1 MAVPPLLRFDGI
13 GCIYNAVASFQIIT
27 SKGFKYLRIVESF
40 RDPKTK
46 RPKLRV
52 IRHLGRADNALA
64 IFNSADHVE
73 LSSRSHGAV
82 AATWHMADL
91 LDLAGIIDAS
101 LPGAPREDGLSV
113 GESIALAAIGRACR
127 STSKRGF
134 AHWAATTTLGDLARV
149 DIPRLTSQHF
159 WDQMNRIPV
168 AALSRIESALVQRA
182 AEKFSLELDT
192 VLYDATNFFTFLA
205 STNKHAKLPAR
216 GHNKQKRHDLRQ
228 VGVALCC
235 TRSDAIPLFHSVYGG
250 ERPDVRVF
258 ADVFPKLRERLVA
271 VGSELDALTVVYDKG
286 NVSKSTQAMVDQSEL
301 HYVAALTAASQR
313 QLVTDATPLMEPLV
327 LSDEET
333 VTVHRVQRVVWGA
346 ERTLVVLCSPRLQQ
360 GQRRGIEQH
369 IASAV
374 RWLEDLKATLGR
386 GRQRRT
392 LAELEAA
399 IKQRVRG
406 QHLPKILHVELK
418 SKHRR
423 IELQYKVDTRAL
435 DELERTWLGRLVLMT
450 DQHNW
455 STKEIIRAYRG
466 QSAAESVFR
475 SLKDP
480 LRLAIRPQYHWTD
493 QKIHVHAFIC
503 VTAYLLSTLVHLT
516 ARRKADYSGS
526 ADSLFEQLTNIRSV
540 KVLRPVAKGRAR
552 VTEQLESISP
562 EDTTLLTALGISAL
576 KRR

>member
-1 MAVPPLLRFDGI
+1 
-13 GCIYNAVASFQIIT
+13 VASFQIIT

-40 RDPKTK
+40 RDPITK

-52 IRHLGRADNALA
+52 LRHLGRADNALA
-64 IFNSADHVE
+64 IFNSAEHVE

-82 AATWHMADL
+82 AAVWQMAEL
-91 LDLAGIIDAS
+91 LDLAGIIDAAV
-101 LPGAPREDGLSV
+101 PGARLEDGLSL
-113 GESIALAAIGRACR
+113 GQTLALAAVGRACR
-127 STSKRGF
+127 ATSKRGF
-134 AHWAATTTLGDLARV
+134 AHWAETTTLGDLAGV
-149 DIPRLTSQHF
+149 DISRLTSQHF
-159 WDQMNRIPV
+159 WDQMNKIPV
-168 AALSRIESALVQRA
+168 SLLPEIESALVQRVA
-182 AEKFSLELDT
+182 GKFSPDMDT

-271 VGSELDALTVVYDKG
+271 IGSELDALTVVYDKG
-286 NVSKSTQAMVDQSEL
+286 NVSRVTQAMVDESEL

-313 QLVTDATPLMEPLV
+313 QLVTDATPQMEPLV

-333 VTVHRVQRVVWGA
+333 VTVHRVRRVVWGA

-374 RWLEDLKATLGR
+374 RWLEELKATLDR

-392 LAELEAA
+392 LQELEAA
-399 IKQRVRG
+399 IKQRLRR
-406 QHLPKILHVELK
+406 QHLREILLVELR
-418 SKHRR
+418 SNRR
-423 IELQYKVDTRAL
+423 SIELQYKVDTRAL

-450 DQHNW
+450 DQHGW
-455 STKEIIRAYRG
+455 STEEIIRAYRG

-493 QKIHVHAFIC
+493 QKIHIHAFIC

-516 ARRKADYSGS
+516 AKRKAHYSGS
-526 ADSLFEQLTNIRSV
+526 ADALFEQLTNIRSV
-540 KVLRPVAKGRAR
+540 KVLRPITKGRAR
-552 VTEQLESISP
+552 VTEQLESMAPGTSS
-562 EDTTLLTALGISAL
+562 LLEALGITALKPL

>member
-1 MAVPPLLRFDGI
+1 
-13 GCIYNAVASFQIIT
+13 VASFQIVT
-27 SKGFKYLRIVESF
+27 ARGHKYLRIVESF
-40 RDPKTK
+40 RDPETK

-52 IRHLGRADNALA
+52 LRHLGRADSALA
-64 IFNSADHVE
+64 LFNSAEHIE
-73 LSSRSHGAV
+73 LSSKSHGAV
-82 AATWHMADL
+82 AATWHMAQL
-91 LDLAGIIDAS
+91 LDLAGFIDSAM
-101 LPGAPREDGLSV
+101 PGSRRDDGLSV
-113 GESIALAAIGRACR
+113 GETIALAAVGRACR
-127 STSKRGF
+127 ATSKRGF
-134 AHWAATTTLGDLARV
+134 AAWAETTTLGDLARI
-149 DIPRLTSQHF
+149 DISRLTSQHF
-159 WDQMNRIPV
+159 WDQMNKIPV
-168 AALSRIESALVQRA
+168 SALANIESALVQRVVG
-182 AEKFSLELDT
+182 KFSPSLDT

-271 VGSELDALTVVYDKG
+271 LGSELDALTVVYDKG
-286 NVSKSTQAMVDQSEL
+286 NVSKATQAMVDQSEL

-313 QLVTDATPLMEPLV
+313 QLVTEATPQMEPLV

-333 VTVHRVQRVVWGA
+333 VTVYRTRRLVWGA
-346 ERTLVVLCSPRLQQ
+346 ERTVIILCSPRLQQ

-369 IASAV
+369 LASAV
-374 RWLEDLKATLGR
+374 RWLEELKATLDH

-392 LAELEAA
+392 LPELEAA
-399 IKQRVRG
+399 IKQRLRG
-406 QHLPKILHVELK
+406 QHLPEILHVQLTN
-418 SKHRR
+418 SRR
-423 IELQYKVDTRAL
+423 SIKLQYEVDTRAL

-450 DQHNW
+450 DQHDW
-455 STKEIIRAYRG
+455 STEEIIRSYRG
-466 QSAAESVFR
+466 QSTAEAVFR

-516 ARRKADYSGS
+516 ARRDAHYSGS
-526 ADSLFEQLTNIRSV
+526 ADSLFELLTNVRSV
-540 KVLRPVAKGRAR
+540 KMLRPSTKGHAR
-552 VTEQLESISP
+552 ITEQLESIAP
-562 EDTTLLTALGISAL
+562 DTTPLLTALGIGPL